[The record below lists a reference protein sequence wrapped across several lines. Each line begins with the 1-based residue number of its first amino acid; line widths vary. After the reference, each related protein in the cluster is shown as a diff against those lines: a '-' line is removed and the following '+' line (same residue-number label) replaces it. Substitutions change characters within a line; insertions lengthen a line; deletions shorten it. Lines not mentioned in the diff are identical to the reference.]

1 MSADYPRD
9 LIGYGSNPPH
19 PRWPGDAR
27 IALSFVLNYEEGGER
42 NILHG
47 DKESEAFLSE
57 MVAAQPLQ
65 GQRNM
70 SMESLYEYGSRAGVW
85 RILKLFKQFDIPLTV
100 FAVAMAAQRH
110 PDVIRAMVADGH
122 EICSHGYRW
131 IDYQN
136 MDEAQEREHMRQAIQ
151 ILTESAANARSA
163 GTPAAPGRIHGDWS
177 WRKAVFFMIA
187 TPTTMTCRTGS
198 RTTRPASRIW

>member
-9 LIGYGSNPPH
+9 LIGYGNNPPH
-19 PRWPGDAR
+19 PRWPGNAR

-57 MVAAQPLQ
+57 MVSAQPLQ
-65 GQRNM
+65 GARNM

-85 RILKLFKQFDIPLTV
+85 RLLKLFEDTGVPLTV

-110 PDVIRAMVADGH
+110 PDRTVSGLRPPTAAAARTTCCAGQR
-122 EICSHGYRW
+122 YR
-131 IDYQN
+131 
-136 MDEAQEREHMRQAIQ
+136 RH
-151 ILTESAANARSA
+151 RSA
-163 GTPAAPGRIHGDWS
+163 QFEPGRLAGRGDPLL
-177 WRKAVFFMIA
+177 RRIQPGV
-187 TPTTMTCRTGS
+187 
-198 RTTRPASRIW
+198 RPGGR

>member
-19 PRWPGDAR
+19 PHWPGNAR

-65 GQRNM
+65 G
-70 SMESLYEYGSRAGVW
+70 
-85 RILKLFKQFDIPLTV
+85 
-100 FAVAMAAQRH
+100 
-110 PDVIRAMVADGH
+110 ADGGV
-122 EICSHGYRW
+122 EPFCELVF
-131 IDYQN
+131 DN
-136 MDEAQEREHMRQAIQ
+136 HMQGGVGLQ
-151 ILTESAANARSA
+151 VAARLVA
-163 GTPAAPGRIHGDWS
+163 
-177 WRKAVFFMIA
+177 
-187 TPTTMTCRTGS
+187 
-198 RTTRPASRIW
+198 